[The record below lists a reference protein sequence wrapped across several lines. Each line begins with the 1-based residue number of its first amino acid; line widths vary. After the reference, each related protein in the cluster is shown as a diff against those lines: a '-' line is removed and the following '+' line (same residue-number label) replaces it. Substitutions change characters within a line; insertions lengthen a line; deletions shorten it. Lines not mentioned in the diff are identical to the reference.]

1 MSMHIV
7 GLLFV
12 YTIDMFLPGD
22 KLDCVC
28 LFFTFVKRSFNIQL

>member
-28 LFFTFVKRSFNIQL
+28 LLNGALKLIP

>member
-1 MSMHIV
+1 MLMHIV

-22 KLDCVC
+22 KLEFVC
-28 LFFTFVKRSFNIQL
+28 SLNGALKFNFK